1 MSKQYSRA
9 VDPDPHSFCLQVPDP
24 PPDTGGK
31 LMKKKQK
38 NAGKLVV
45 TVILNCKFRPAPY
58 FFFTSELSLL
68 PFSTQ
73 ENSSYGYFIQICLKL
88 EKHLDPQKMNAD
100 LQP

>member
-38 NAGKLVV
+38 NAGKLVPVV

-58 FFFTSELSLL
+58 FFLLQSYHFCLFQLKKTLHTVILYKFVLSWKN
-68 PFSTQ
+68 TW
-73 ENSSYGYFIQICLKL
+73 IRK
-88 EKHLDPQKMNAD
+88 K
-100 LQP
+100 

>member
-58 FFFTSELSLL
+58 FFLLQSYHFCLFQLKKTLHTVILYKFVLSWKN
-68 PFSTQ
+68 TW
-73 ENSSYGYFIQICLKL
+73 IRK
-88 EKHLDPQKMNAD
+88 K
-100 LQP
+100 

>member
-58 FFFTSELSLL
+58 FFVLQSYHFCLFQLKKTLHTVILYKFFLSWKN
-68 PFSTQ
+68 TW
-73 ENSSYGYFIQICLKL
+73 IRK
-88 EKHLDPQKMNAD
+88 K
-100 LQP
+100 

>member
-58 FFFTSELSLL
+58 FFLLQSYHFCLFQLKKTLHTDILYKFVLSWKN
-68 PFSTQ
+68 TW
-73 ENSSYGYFIQICLKL
+73 IRK
-88 EKHLDPQKMNAD
+88 K
-100 LQP
+100 

>member
-58 FFFTSELSLL
+58 FFLLQSYHFCLFQLKKTLHTVILYKFVLSWKN
-68 PFSTQ
+68 TW
-73 ENSSYGYFIQICLKL
+73 IQIRK
-88 EKHLDPQKMNAD
+88 K
-100 LQP
+100 

>member
-58 FFFTSELSLL
+58 FFYFRAITFAFFNSRKLFIRLFYTNLS
-68 PFSTQ
+68 
-73 ENSSYGYFIQICLKL
+73 
-88 EKHLDPQKMNAD
+88 
-100 LQP
+100 